1 MTLKS
6 CYSKCDIRLRIGVAS
21 LAGVLASAFLFSTV
35 YAADVDTLIDLGK
48 DQLKVAQASQETVD
62 KLSEE
67 RRELYNEYKAV
78 SKEIDGLKIYNKQ
91 LSKQILGQRTEM
103 ERIKTTIENVAITQ
117 RQIVPLM
124 LRMIEGL
131 KQFVALDMP
140 FLKDERQSRI
150 DRLEQL
156 MDDADVSIAEK
167 FRAVIQAYQIE
178 NEYGNTIEA
187 YSGIRN
193 IGGVDLKV
201 NILRVGRI
209 AMAYQT
215 PDGKY
220 TGYWDKN
227 AGDWVETTSSADRSN
242 ISQGIKIANKQTAP
256 DLIILPVE
264 APEAAQ

>member
-6 CYSKCDIRLRIGVAS
+6 CYSKSDARLRMSIAS
-21 LAGVLASAFLFSTV
+21 FAGVLASALLFGTV
-35 YAADVDTLIDLGK
+35 HAADVDTLIDVSESK
-48 DQLKVAQASQETVD
+48 LKVAQASQATID
-62 KLSEE
+62 KLSDE
-67 RRELYNEYKAV
+67 RRALYNEYKAV
-78 SKEIDGLKIYNKQ
+78 SKEIEGLRIYNKQ
-91 LSKQILGQRTEM
+91 LSKQILNQRTEM
-103 ERIKTTIENVAITQ
+103 ERIKTTIENVAVTQ

-140 FLKDERQSRI
+140 FLQEERENRLA
-150 DRLEQL
+150 RLEQL
-156 MDDADVSIAEK
+156 MDDSNISIAEK

-193 IGGVDLKV
+193 IDGVDLKV
-201 NILRVGRI
+201 NMLRVGRI

-227 AGDWVETTSSADRSN
+227 AGDWVEATSSADRSN
-242 ISQGIKIANKQTAP
+242 ISQGIRIAKKQTAP